1 MGKVT
6 GPAGRGGSEARAC
19 HRCHGFD
26 QIRPLGARICTP
38 PVGGAGPSLHRRPR
52 GGGLQGA
59 KPRPVT
65 APTDNTSPDS
75 TAGDCPPRPRST
87 TAPSPG
93 TAHRRRDTRRRTA
106 STMPHRATAHGIVAL
121 LRPGPEAGC
130 RIQPRGRQ
138 IRSFA
143 PRRCQPPPI
152 TRHVIILAL
161 SRRVAEEW
169 PRRRPHSWP
178 RGTLVVR
185 SGGGE
190 GRRGREGAAGARVH
204 PLCRSRERATRGRA
218 GFVLFQLRIR

>member
-1 MGKVT
+1 MGMEEGV
-6 GPAGRGGSEARAC
+6 GQGHRSRGGGGERGSAR
-19 HRCHGFD
+19 H
-26 QIRPLGARICTP
+26 QSGAPGLAFI
-38 PVGGAGPSLHRRPR
+38 AGQG

-65 APTDNTSPDS
+65 APTDDTSPDS

-87 TAPSPG
+87 TASSPG

-106 STMPHRATAHGIVAL
+106 STTPHRATAHGIVAL

-130 RIQPRGRQ
+130 RIQPRGRH

-152 TRHVIILAL
+152 TRRVIILAL

-178 RGTLVVR
+178 RGTPVAR

-190 GRRGREGAAGARVH
+190 GGRGREGAAGARVQ
-204 PLCRSRERATRGRA
+204 PLCRSRERAMRGSCR
-218 GFVLFQLRIR
+218 LHTLPIEDKMN